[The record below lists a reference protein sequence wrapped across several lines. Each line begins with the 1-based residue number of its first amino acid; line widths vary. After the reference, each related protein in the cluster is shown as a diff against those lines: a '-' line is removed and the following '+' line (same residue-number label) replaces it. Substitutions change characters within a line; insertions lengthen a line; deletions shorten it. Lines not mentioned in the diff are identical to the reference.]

1 MRVKYENLSTE
12 SLKKYLCHS
21 YKNELLRLQIRDKV
35 GKQNLP
41 KIERTKTCIKKK
53 KSGIKLLIY
62 FLHSALACL
71 FKVIF

>member
-1 MRVKYENLSTE
+1 MRVKYENLRNE

-21 YKNELLRLQIRDKV
+21 YKNELLRLPIRDNV

-41 KIERTKTCIKKK
+41 KIERTETCLKK
-53 KSGIKLLIY
+53 KSGIKLLVY